1 MTFDLEGVRRRAMS
15 GRSGRIRSGYFERSE
30 VTAKSDK
37 RSAQVAGEVKV
48 NKGAATRGLL
58 FGSVDWLLRSEA

>member
-37 RSAQVAGEVKV
+37 RSAQEVAGRVKV
-48 NKGAATRGLL
+48 NKGAATRGSG
-58 FGSVDWLLRSEA
+58 FVD

>member
-1 MTFDLEGVRRRAMS
+1 MS

-48 NKGAATRGLL
+48 NKGAATRGSG
-58 FGSVDWLLRSEA
+58 FVDWLLRSEA